1 MGREYP
7 HLAQGLH
14 AMKHPKHPTK
24 NERAGPPKIVGLG
37 EGLFDL
43 IAGDAH
49 CGGAPLNFA
58 LHAHQL
64 GNQGLAVTRVG
75 QDDLG
80 SRLLE
85 ELAGRGMST
94 EFVQIDPALPTGT
107 VQVRLDQRAQPSYE
121 IVADVAWDALE
132 FSPELETLARESDAV
147 CFGTL
152 AQRED
157 ASRGAI
163 QRFLQAAENAERLL
177 DVNLR
182 PPFYD
187 PATLSTSCELASAVK
202 LNEEE
207 LQELAGMFGFSLST
221 EEAADQLRHRF
232 KLRLIALSRGSR
244 GTVVFDGDGKH
255 ESEPVTAGG
264 GRGDAVGAG
273 DATAAALV
281 HGVVRGW
288 PWKRTLALANRLGAY
303 VVSCRGAC
311 PELTAEIIEMS
322 EHPLRPPF

>member
-1 MGREYP
+1 
-7 HLAQGLH
+7 
-14 AMKHPKHPTK
+14 MKHSNKPTK
-24 NERAGPPKIVGLG
+24 NERARPRKIVGLG

-58 LHAHQL
+58 VHAHQL
-64 GNQGLAVTRVG
+64 GNQALAVTRVG
-75 QDDLG
+75 RDGLG

-85 ELAGRGMST
+85 ELSGRGMST
-94 EFVQIDPALPTGT
+94 EFVQIDPARPTGT
-107 VQVRLDQRAQPSYE
+107 VLVKLDQQAQPSYE

-132 FSPELETLARESDAV
+132 FSPELEALARESDAV

-157 ASRGAI
+157 ASRSAI
-163 QRFLQAAENAERLL
+163 HRFLQAAENAERLL

-182 PPFYD
+182 QPFYD
-187 PATLSTSCELASAVK
+187 LATLRASCELAGAVK
-202 LNEEE
+202 MNEEE
-207 LQELAGMFGFSLST
+207 LQELTGMFGLSHSA

-232 KLRLIALSRGSR
+232 ELRWIALSRGSR

-264 GRGDAVGAG
+264 EGGDAVGAG

-288 PWKRTLALANRLGAY
+288 PWTRTLALANRLGAH
-303 VVSCRGAC
+303 VVSRRGAC
-311 PELTAEIIEMS
+311 PELTAEIVEMS
-322 EHPLRPPF
+322 